1 MSTSVQEQSVP
12 PAPESAANTSRSR
25 RAFSLPGSIARRLTG
40 LSNTKLRV
48 LITAVAVLT
57 VTAVATGAVLVVQLH
72 NQDRART
79 ASAEATAAA
88 REKIPAVLSYEF
100 GSLDD
105 EFSSATTNLTGPFRD
120 DFAELARTV
129 IVPAARADSIVTKAE
144 VVESSVVDATS
155 DKVTVLMF
163 LNQNTT
169 STKLQAPRLDGSRVT
184 VEMTPIAGDWLISG
198 ITPV

>member
-1 MSTSVQEQSVP
+1 MSTAVQEQSVP
-12 PAPESAANTSRSR
+12 PASVTNTSRTR
-25 RAFSLPGSIARRLTG
+25 RVRALPGSIARRLTC
-40 LSNTKLRV
+40 LSHTKLRV
-48 LITAVAVLT
+48 LITAVAILAVA
-57 VTAVATGAVLVVQLH
+57 AVATGAVLVVQVH

-79 ASAEATAAA
+79 AAAEAATAA

-105 EFSSATTNLTGPFRD
+105 GFSSATTNLTGPFRD

-144 VVESSVVDATS
+144 VVESSVVDANS